1 MLSGNVLLEKQL
13 TYETL
18 RHSCTLFRL
27 ESTLEFTRE
36 KINLEDV
43 LASLMEHLAA
53 TTVSTRATE
62 QKMANLIAKSDTLLQ
77 SMRMEVRVSLRF
89 GFQVSDIDK
98 IVFSK
103 GCIQGVQIFLV
114 GLC

>member
-1 MLSGNVLLEKQL
+1 M
-13 TYETL
+13 
-18 RHSCTLFRL
+18 
-27 ESTLEFTRE
+27 
-36 KINLEDV
+36 
-43 LASLMEHLAA
+43 ASLMEHLAA

-77 SMRMEVRVSLRF
+77 SMRMEVRVSLGF
-89 GFQVSDIDK
+89 GFQVDDIDK
-98 IVFSK
+98 IFSK